1 MLRAFV
7 IMLPFALMSGAFQIN
22 DRKTAT
28 SSETELMQIERDL
41 AQASLALDAATYDR
55 IWADDMMAVNPGGI
69 IYTKAEDQAALKSG
83 KLKFDT
89 FDVDEMN
96 VRVFGETAIVIYRQ
110 TVKGHYADHPI
121 NDLNR
126 VTDVFVRRKGEWRLV
141 SEHTSLMK
149 Q

>member
-1 MLRAFV
+1 MLRPFVMILLFAF
-7 IMLPFALMSGAFQIN
+7 MSGAIQIN

-41 AQASLALDAATYDR
+41 AKASLALDAATYDR

-110 TVKGHYADHPI
+110 TVKG
-121 NDLNR
+121 
-126 VTDVFVRRKGEWRLV
+126 
-141 SEHTSLMK
+141 
-149 Q
+149 